1 MVPRWLGRRI
11 RNLSI
16 RGKLTFIAT
25 ITSAVAV
32 ALASAAFLYTD
43 YTEFREQMKRD
54 LEVTADSV
62 ALLVAPALENPQAG
76 VTAQRLLAAALQARE
91 NVVAGSL
98 LDREGTLVAPYV
110 RGLSSE
116 PRDLPTAGVADGTR
130 FERDVLVSVR
140 PVPSE
145 TTGRRVGTIYLES
158 HTRELTARLS
168 RYAVILAVVTFLS
181 LAASL
186 LLASRLQRVI
196 SGPILHLADL
206 ETRVS
211 RHRDYGLRA
220 VKQGDDE
227 LGVLIDGFNDM
238 LGQIQSRDAELT
250 IAKEVA
256 EQANRTKSSFL
267 ANMSHELRTPLNAII
282 GYSEMLEE
290 EADERG
296 IPDLA
301 PDLAKIK
308 AAGRH
313 LLTLINDVLDLSK
326 IEAGK
331 IELFVEELDVAA
343 VVRDVESTIRP
354 LVERSHSS
362 FDVACPVDVGAM
374 QADLTRVRQILFNMV
389 SNAAK
394 FTQHGHVRLEVVPVR
409 AEGREWIEFSVAD
422 TGIGMTPEQ
431 LGRLFQSFTQADAST
446 ARRYGG
452 TGLGLVISRRFAEMM
467 GGDIRVQSELGKGST
482 FTVRLPRGGPAPA
495 ASAGTR
501 TAFLAPAMEPAPR
514 PAPAPRRAPVP
525 APAAAP
531 VPAPPPAAR
540 PAPTPPPAASP
551 WAAARPSPAPAPAP
565 VAPARP
571 SGRDPLHQPALLP
584 TVLVVDDDAAAR
596 DLIARGL
603 QKEGFAVLTAA
614 SGEEGVRLARQMRPD
629 VISMD
634 ILMPGMDGWTAL
646 GLLKSE
652 PGTAGIPVVMVSGV
666 EDGDMG
672 LSLGAADYL
681 QKPVDREQLLATLRR
696 FRGANERRPVLVV
709 EDDDVTRE
717 LVRHALEDE
726 GWIVA
731 EARNGKDALE
741 SLEQSVPAL
750 VVLDLVMPEVDGFE
764 FVARLRASERT
775 RRVPVVVL
783 TAREL
788 TATEHT
794 RLDGHVRRVFQ
805 KGSFSREELTTE
817 LRRLLA
823 SPRL

>member
-76 VTAQRLLAAALQARE
+76 VTAQRLLAAALLARE

-116 PRDLPTAGVADGTR
+116 PRELKTAGVADGTR
-130 FERDVLVSVR
+130 FERDVLVSAR

-331 IELFVEELDVAA
+331 IDLFVEELDVAA

-374 QADLTRVRQILFNMV
+374 QADLTRVRQILFNML

-452 TGLGLVISRRFAEMM
+452 TGLGLVISRRFAEIM
-467 GGDIRVQSELGKGST
+467 GGEIRVQSELGRGST

-495 ASAGTR
+495 A
-501 TAFLAPAMEPAPR
+501 EPAPR
-514 PAPAPRRAPVP
+514 PAS
-525 APAAAP
+525 
-531 VPAPPPAAR
+531 
-540 PAPTPPPAASP
+540 T
-551 WAAARPSPAPAPAP
+551 PAPAPRPAAPAAP
-565 VAPARP
+565 VRPPAAPVRP
-571 SGRDPLHQPALLP
+571 PAAPVRPPGRDPLHQPTLLP

-672 LSLGAADYL
+672 LSLGAAGYL

-731 EARNGKDALE
+731 EARNGKEALE

-775 RRVPVVVL
+775 RRVPIVVL

-788 TATEHT
+788 TSTEHG
-794 RLDGHVRRVFQ
+794 RLDGHVRRVFR

-823 SPRL
+823 SPRV